1 MNTLARRSHRGRGW
15 LYAVLVLIALVVLAW
30 LPTVALS
37 GEGNPGAPL
46 PVPLTDALVA
56 RGAYLAR
63 VGDCAACHTAPGGKA
78 YAGGLPIAS
87 PIGTIYASNI
97 TPDPQTG
104 IGNYAYGDFERA
116 VRRGIS
122 RSRKTLYPA
131 MPYPSYAT
139 INDADLQALYA
150 YFAHGVAP
158 VVQANRKTD
167 IAWPLSMRWP
177 LAYWRWLYAPSVP
190 PARRESS
197 DPQIAH
203 GAYLVEGL
211 GHCGA
216 CHTPRAVTLHEK
228 VLSDQGGT
236 QYLSGNVVDHWVA
249 PSLRGDA
256 ASGLGSIDKADLIT
270 LLKGGRNEHGAI
282 FGSMGDVVT
291 HSTQYMTDEDIDAI
305 ASYLKSLSP
314 ASREQALAY
323 DPTTAKALHAGDVA
337 RAGAQ
342 LYVDNCATCH
352 RTDGHG
358 YAQTFPSLALNPVVN
373 TVQPDSLIHLV
384 LHGGAMPG
392 TQTAPTQFGMP
403 AFGSRLSDQEVAELL
418 TFVRSSWGNKAPA
431 VDAAKV
437 SVMRHA
443 LPAAAPVMT
452 DYDPRAMK

>member
-1 MNTLARRSHRGRGW
+1 MNTLARFRRQGRGW
-15 LYAVLVLIALVVLAW
+15 RFAVLVPVAMIGLAW
-30 LPTVALS
+30 LPSVAF
-37 GEGNPGAPL
+37 PGGGDPDAALPL
-46 PVPLTDALVA
+46 PLTDALVA
-56 RGAYLAR
+56 RGAYLAK

-104 IGNYAYGDFERA
+104 IGNDSYADFERA
-116 VRRGIS
+116 LRHGIG
-122 RSRKTLYPA
+122 RSQKTLYPA

-150 YFAHGVAP
+150 YFAHGVSA
-158 VVQANRKTD
+158 VVQANRKSD

-177 LAYWRWLYAPSVP
+177 LTYWRWLYAPSVP
-190 PARRESS
+190 PARSEST

-236 QYLSGNVVDHWVA
+236 QYLSGSVVDHWVA
-249 PSLRGDA
+249 PSLRSDA
-256 ASGLGSIDKADLIT
+256 ASGLGSIDKSDLIT

-282 FGSMGDVVT
+282 FGSMGDVVS
-291 HSTQYMTDEDIDAI
+291 HSTQYMNDEDIDAI

-314 ASREQALAY
+314 AHPGPALAY
-323 DPTTAKALHAGDVA
+323 DPGAAKALHAGDVS
-337 RAGAQ
+337 RTGAQ

-373 TVQPDSLIHLV
+373 TEQPDSLIHLV
-384 LHGGAMPG
+384 LNGGAMPG

-403 AFGSRLSDQEVAELL
+403 AFGSRLSDQDVAELL

-431 VDAAKV
+431 VNAAKV
-437 SVMRHA
+437 GIMRRV
-443 LPAAAPVMT
+443 LPTTAPVMT